1 MTGLSLDLFYVDY
14 AVWTVAKKKKKNWIV
29 IIITNVV
36 FVVHP
41 LKVGGLCLTQGSIQ
55 SRLKQQ

>member
-14 AVWTVAKKKKKNWIV
+14 AVWTVAKKKDWIV